1 MRAESERAYQDGGLA
16 AATLPPPDDED
27 DFDPSLATGVD
38 EILQS
43 VTPDPS
49 IDLHKMARTTRDTAL
64 QQLRAGQSE
73 FQERRAR
80 QNKRAEQDRWF
91 ALAQGM
97 LAPTQTGGFGES
109 LGTTAGAL
117 RAQSAQQAQ
126 IEATHAEEEQRF
138 AEREHEIAGDY
149 FDALGNLE
157 GFKNTSRARVVGTRI
172 VINPN
177 QMDDVKSGKI
187 READA
192 DRVIASIVMMPTGQT
207 VNRIETVD
215 GRAIE
220 EGGDPLIVI
229 DPKLSPTQAAAQ
241 KAATETAGLS
251 VRSQADTAKLGV
263 NALPIMTRL
272 QKAYGL
278 LQTLKEDTSGLN
290 EQIRT
295 VAQWAGISEVIDDN
309 TTLATIH
316 SMFGRKVLD
325 DLRLLTGSK
334 TDFEYVQIE
343 KQNAGLKKSVPENL
357 MILDEN
363 MRMLNEL
370 IDKGE
375 FAAQNL
381 AAGPGTGEKE
391 FWLKNYTRYRQSQA
405 EAAMEYDE
413 VTRQAPPSKLES
425 LVKMY
430 QESEGNPEEQKYLI
444 KAFRE
449 YYDIPDEV
457 ALKLR
462 EMGAAI

>member
-1 MRAESERAYQDGGLA
+1 
-16 AATLPPPDDED
+16 
-27 DFDPSLATGVD
+27 
-38 EILQS
+38 
-43 VTPDPS
+43 
-49 IDLHKMARTTRDTAL
+49 
-64 QQLRAGQSE
+64 
-73 FQERRAR
+73 
-80 QNKRAEQDRWF
+80 
-91 ALAQGM
+91 
-97 LAPTQTGGFGES
+97 
-109 LGTTAGAL
+109 
-117 RAQSAQQAQ
+117 
-126 IEATHAEEEQRF
+126 
-138 AEREHEIAGDY
+138 
-149 FDALGNLE
+149 
-157 GFKNTSRARVVGTRI
+157 
-172 VINPN
+172 
-177 QMDDVKSGKI
+177 
-187 READA
+187 
-192 DRVIASIVMMPTGQT
+192 
-207 VNRIETVD
+207 
-215 GRAIE
+215 
-220 EGGDPLIVI
+220 
-229 DPKLSPTQAAAQ
+229 
-241 KAATETAGLS
+241 
-251 VRSQADTAKLGV
+251 
-263 NALPIMTRL
+263 MTRL